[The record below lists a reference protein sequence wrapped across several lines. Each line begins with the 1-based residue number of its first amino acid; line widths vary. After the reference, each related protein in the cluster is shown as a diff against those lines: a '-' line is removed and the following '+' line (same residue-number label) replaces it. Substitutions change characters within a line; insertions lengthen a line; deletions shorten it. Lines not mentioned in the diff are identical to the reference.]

1 MSKTILLVLTG
12 DAGGEVDHY
21 QVLQEKEAVRE
32 ASAASLALEIIH
44 ATGFDHLRV
53 IRKRLRDEAAPHV
66 DAVIIE
72 PASVAATGLL
82 LKQLKG
88 ETGFVLLNAW
98 SAEVEAAARN
108 WGKGLPFGTVSTDH
122 VGIGR
127 IQGRQ
132 VRALAPENPSVLCVT
147 GPPGSSAAVQRLE
160 GLKETLGNQG
170 SLYETAAGY
179 WTESD
184 GSAAFERWYRIY
196 RKRALKV
203 DAVAAQS
210 DELAMGVGRAV
221 EALEDSDHREMLRRS
236 PLLGVDA
243 CPDYG
248 RKLVDTGRLTAS
260 VTTPATTGEAIRH
273 LRDFWERGRPMPLQA
288 LTPPVAYPPARP
300 ASVA

>member
-21 QVLQEKEAVRE
+21 QVLQEKEAIRE

-53 IRKRLRDEAAPHV
+53 IRKRLRDQAAPPI

-72 PASVAATGLL
+72 PSSVSATGLL

-98 SAEVEAAARN
+98 SADVQEAARD

-122 VGIGR
+122 LGIGR

-132 VRALAPENPSVLCVT
+132 VRALVPQGASVLCVT
-147 GPPGSSAAVQRLE
+147 GPPGSSAAAERLE
-160 GLKETLGNQG
+160 GLREALGDQG

-184 GSAAFERWYRIY
+184 GAAAFERWYRIY
-196 RKRALKV
+196 KKRALKV
-203 DAVAAQS
+203 DAVVAQS
-210 DELAMGVGRAV
+210 DELAMGVRRAI
-221 EALEDSDHREMLRRS
+221 EGLDDPEHREMLLRS

-248 RKLVDTGRLTAS
+248 KMLVDTGRLTAS
-260 VTTPATTGEAIRH
+260 VVTPATTGEAIRH
-273 LRDFWERGRPMPLQA
+273 LRDFWAHGKAMPLQA
-288 LTPPVAYPPARP
+288 LTPPAAYPPARP